1 MTKQFE
7 TLMGIKMRYMEKL
20 EKDILCVANVNK
32 EGFIFTHIIKDHDID
47 VTFLMCFGNENG
59 KEIIIII

>member
-1 MTKQFE
+1 
-7 TLMGIKMRYMEKL
+7 MRYMEKL